1 MSVLVAGR
9 EIDGELACPPVTTY
23 GSAKDR
29 WVEFEVY
36 AQRDGGWLIHRI
48 GRSNIYHRADTSCT
62 TRTGRQSGDLASID
76 QLPDDAM
83 PCPRCEPPFPQD
95 LPEGPGTVRY
105 EFPRHTWDACPTP
118 ELVREKLTT
127 IRSRDGSVTV
137 HMSDPVAD
145 LLRQLARRY
154 PEFEDVANPAA

>member
-9 EIDGELACPPVTTY
+9 EINGELACPPVTTY

-36 AQRDGGWLIHRI
+36 ALADGSWLIHRT
-48 GRSNIYHRADTSCT
+48 GRSNIYHRADTPCA
-62 TRTGRQSGDLASID
+62 TRTARPSGEPASVE

-83 PCPRCEPPFPQD
+83 PCPRCRPPYPD
-95 LPEGPGTVRY
+95 ELPEGPGVVRY
-105 EFPRHTWDACPTP
+105 EFPRHTWDECPTP
-118 ELVREKLTT
+118 ALVAEKLTT

-145 LLRQLARRY
+145 LLRRLSAVY
-154 PEFEDVANPAA
+154 PEFGQYLTPAA

>member
-1 MSVLVAGR
+1 MLVAGR
-9 EIDGELACPPVTTY
+9 EINGELACPPVTTY

-36 AQRDGGWLIHRI
+36 LLADRSWLIHRI
-48 GRSNIYHRADTSCT
+48 GRSNLYHRKDTLCT
-62 TRTGRQSGDLASID
+62 TRTGRPSGDPATVD

-83 PCPRCEPPFPQD
+83 PCPRCSPPYPD
-95 LPEGPGTVRY
+95 ELPEGAGVVRY
-105 EFPRHTWDACPTP
+105 EFPRHTWDECPTP
-118 ELVREKLTT
+118 ELVRDKLTT

-145 LLRQLARRY
+145 LLRRLADRY
-154 PEFEDVANPAA
+154 PEFEEVASPAA

>member
-9 EIDGELACPPVTTY
+9 EINGELACPPVTTY

-36 AQRDGGWLIHRI
+36 AMADRSWLVHRI
-48 GRSNIYHRADTSCT
+48 GRSNIYHRAGTLCT
-62 TRTGRQSGDLASID
+62 TRTGRPSGDPASVE

-83 PCPRCEPPFPQD
+83 PCPRCSPPYPD
-95 LPEGPGTVRY
+95 ELPEGPGAVRY
-105 EFPRHTWDACPTP
+105 EFPRHTWDECPTP
-118 ELVREKLTT
+118 ELVKSKLTT

-137 HMSDPVAD
+137 HRSDPVAD
-145 LLRQLARRY
+145 LLRRLADRY
-154 PEFEDVANPAA
+154 PEFEEAASPAA